1 MDMDIALNRITKV
14 IIACLLIS
22 ALLHVALYM
31 SDSEDYRR
39 WVTVQISIQL
49 FGVICLF
56 FILKR
61 KLAALLIFAVASV
74 VFTYINAVY
83 TNYAHE
89 IENVVSFIVF
99 WGVYGYVLSK
109 GWAINAPNKALKHDA
124 RKARAS

>member
-1 MDMDIALNRITKV
+1 MYIALNRITKI

-22 ALLHVALYM
+22 ALLHVVLYM
-31 SDSEDYRR
+31 SDSADYRR
-39 WVTVQISIQL
+39 WVTVQISVQL
-49 FGVICLF
+49 FGAVCLF

-99 WGVYGYVLSK
+99 WAVYGYVLLK
-109 GWAINAPNKALKHDA
+109 GWSLSAPNKAPL
-124 RKARAS
+124 S